1 MINVIRNIF
10 SRISV
15 VSDRLPAEALKL
27 LGPHNIF
34 MVYKFVIV
42 FFFILMHYGLYNVYV
57 YM

>member
-27 LGPHNIF
+27 LGPHCIF
-34 MVYKFVIV
+34 MVYMLVPV
-42 FFFILMHYGLYNVYV
+42 FFTLTHQ
-57 YM
+57 